1 MALGKTLRA
10 IREAR
15 GLTQLALAK
24 LTGWTEDHPK
34 KGATQGAIS
43 ALEKRDSA
51 SSKYVQVLAKALNM
65 SVEELLSGS
74 APALQIKQHTD
85 DYCIKDPIIED
96 LAALEPED
104 ADVWRTQIRAAAIKA
119 HRLKEERIR
128 DRVNHQ
134 PTDPPLKVRR
144 A

>member
-1 MALGKTLRA
+1 MALGKTILA
-10 IREAR
+10 IREAK
-15 GLTQLALAK
+15 GFTQEALAK
-24 LTGWTEDHPK
+24 LTGWSEDNPK
-34 KGATQGAIS
+34 QGVSQGVIS
-43 ALEKRDSA
+43 ALEKRDSK
-51 SSKYVQVLAKALNM
+51 SSKHARVLAKALNV
-65 SVEELLSGS
+65 SVDILVSGEPS
-74 APALQIKQHTD
+74 DFQTMQDVTNYD
-85 DYCIKDPIIED
+85 TKDPILED

-119 HRLKEERIR
+119 RRLKEERIR